1 MIEFTLPAM
10 SCGHCERAVLKAV
23 AGVDPRA
30 TAEVDLATQRVRIDS
45 TRLPEAFAEALAEEG
60 YPPAH

>member
-10 SCGHCERAVLKAV
+10 SCGHCERTVV
-23 AGVDPRA
+23 ETVSGVDPA
-30 TAEVDLATQRVRIDS
+30 AKVEVDLATKRVRIDS
-45 TRLPEAFAEALAEEG
+45 AQGPGAFAEALAGEG